1 MHDEWRNSI
10 DIDVNNIEKSIEIL
24 KKEQINDYRITNHTI
39 RIFDK
44 VDSSNINKLLVENGI
59 NVSRLIQIDETIE
72 EYYLNLMKGAN

>member
-1 MHDEWRNSI
+1 MMNAVIQSI
-10 DIDVNNIEKSIEIL
+10 LMLIIL
-24 KKEQINDYRITNHTI
+24 KKEQIDDYRIINHTI

-44 VDSSNINKLLVENGI
+44 VDSSHINKLLVENGI